1 MGAAL
6 VPRRRDTFQLGR
18 HESGVQRNAKGDDD
32 CHPNRDRQRRP
43 QLALAGGLL
52 LRLRLGGLALLATRP
67 LFGLLGGI
75 DGLLRALPLLGH
87 RSLPWGGCHPA
98 RSLDHA
104 WIMQ

>member
-1 MGAAL
+1 VRPSFLGAVTPASSWGTNRGYNTT
-6 VPRRRDTFQLGR
+6 PRATTD
-18 HESGVQRNAKGDDD
+18 
-32 CHPNRDRQRRP
+32 RDRQRRP

-52 LRLRLGGLALLATRP
+52 LRLRFGGLALVATRP